1 MGKAL
6 AKHTRVE
13 FCLAA
18 GKLGHHVTLSLPHG
32 DVIGLLVVMA
42 VIALCQ

>member
-6 AKHTRVE
+6 AKHTSVE

-18 GKLGHHVTLSLPHG
+18 GKLCHHTTLSLPHS
-32 DVIGLLVVMA
+32 DKIGLLVMMA
-42 VIALCQ
+42 VNTLGE